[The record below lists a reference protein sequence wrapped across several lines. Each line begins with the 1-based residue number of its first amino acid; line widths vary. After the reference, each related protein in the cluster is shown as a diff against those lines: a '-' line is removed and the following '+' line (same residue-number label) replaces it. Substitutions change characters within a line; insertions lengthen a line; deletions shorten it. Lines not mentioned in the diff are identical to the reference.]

1 VEKYGNERCDS
12 MERFDVV
19 YKTGA
24 AVIGAV
30 VGFLFGES
38 TGLLVALFWMAV
50 IDYGSGLAAGYTEK
64 TLSSK
69 IGFKGIAKKVMIFVM
84 VALAHQVDSA
94 LGTKNMFRDATI
106 VFYMAN
112 ELLSIFENA
121 GRMGVPVPDR
131 LMQAVEVL
139 KGKSNKEG
147 DKK

>member
-1 VEKYGNERCDS
+1 
-12 MERFDVV
+12 MERLDVI
-19 YKTGA
+19 YKTCA
-24 AVIGAV
+24 AILG
-30 VGFLFGES
+30 GITGLIFGES
-38 TGLLVALFWMAV
+38 IGLLVALFWMVV
-50 IDYGSGLAAGYTEK
+50 IDYVSGLAAGYTEK

-69 IGFKGIAKKVMIFVM
+69 IGFKGIIKKVMIFVM
-84 VALAHQVDSA
+84 VALAHLVDSA

-131 LMQAVEVL
+131 LTQAVEVL
-139 KGKSNKEG
+139 KGKSKEG

>member
-1 VEKYGNERCDS
+1 
-12 MERFDVV
+12 MERLDVAF
-19 YKTGA
+19 KTGA
-24 AVIGAV
+24 AILGGIA
-30 VGFLFGES
+30 GLIFGES
-38 TGLLVALFWMAV
+38 TGLLRSLFWMAA
-50 IDYGSGLAAGYTEK
+50 IDYGTGMAAGYKEK

-69 IGFKGIAKKVMIFVM
+69 VGFKGIARKVMIFVM

-121 GRMGVPVPDR
+121 GRMGVPVPER

>member
-1 VEKYGNERCDS
+1 
-12 MERFDVV
+12 MERLDVV
-19 YKTGA
+19 FKTGA
-24 AVIGAV
+24 AILG
-30 VGFLFGES
+30 GFAGLIFGES
-38 TGLLVALFWMAV
+38 TGILRSLLWMMA
-50 IDYGSGLAAGYTEK
+50 IDYGTGMAAGYKEK

-69 IGFKGIAKKVMIFVM
+69 VGFKGIAKKVVILAM

-121 GRMGVPVPDR
+121 GRIGVPVPER
-131 LMQAVEVL
+131 LTQAVEVL
-139 KGKSNKEG
+139 KGKSKEG

>member
-1 VEKYGNERCDS
+1 
-12 MERFDVV
+12 MERFDII

-24 AVIGAV
+24 AATGAV
-30 VGFLFGES
+30 VGYFFGES
-38 TGLLVALFWMAV
+38 TGLLVALFWMVV

-69 IGFKGIAKKVMIFVM
+69 IGFKGIIKKVMIFIM

-94 LGTKNMFRDATI
+94 LGTKNMFRGATI
-106 VFYMAN
+106 FFYMAN

-131 LMQAVEVL
+131 LTQAVEVL
-139 KGKSNKEG
+139 KGKSKEAE
-147 DKK
+147 KK

>member
-1 VEKYGNERCDS
+1 
-12 MERFDVV
+12 MERLDVAF
-19 YKTGA
+19 KTGA
-24 AVIGAV
+24 AILGAFT
-30 VGFLFGES
+30 GLFFGES
-38 TGLLVALFWMAV
+38 LGLLVTLLLMMGF
-50 IDYGSGLAAGYTEK
+50 DYGSGMIAAYVEK
-64 TLSSK
+64 SLSSK
-69 IGFKGIAKKVMIFVM
+69 IGFKGIAKKVMILVM

-139 KGKSNKEG
+139 KGKSKEG